1 MSEHYDLIIIGSG
14 PAGLSSALYASR
26 GKLKTLVL
34 EKGQHGGQAA
44 ITHLIENYPGS
55 IENSTGPNLTERML
69 EQCKNFGTEVK
80 KEEVVEVDFSGKEKV
95 VKCKDAVY
103 TSKAVVIAT
112 GATPRKL
119 HVPGVKELSGKGI
132 SYCATCDADFFQGLE
147 VYVVGGGNSAMEE
160 AMYLAKFARQVHIVH
175 MLDNFQCENIVLDK
189 VKNTPNIDIRL
200 KTVVEEVKGEGI
212 LESIVLKNL
221 DTGEVYEVLADEED
235 GTMGLFIFIGYEP
248 QTDLFKGK
256 VDIDQY
262 GYIIAGENTLT
273 NIPGVFVAGD
283 CRVKDVRQVV
293 TAAADGAVSAI
304 MAEKYISEHFE

>member
-1 MSEHYDLIIIGSG
+1 MSEHFDLIIIGSG

-34 EKGQHGGQAA
+34 EKGQSGGQAA

-55 IENSTGPNLTERML
+55 IENSTGPNLTQRMV
-69 EQCKNFGTEVK
+69 EQCENFGAEIR
-80 KEEVVEVDFSGKEKV
+80 KEEVIEVDFSGKEKV
-95 VKCKDAVY
+95 VKCKDKEY
-103 TSKAVVIAT
+103 MSKAVVIAT
-112 GATPRKL
+112 GATPRRL
-119 HVPGVKELSGKGI
+119 PAPGVKELSGKGI

-175 MLDNFQCENIVLDK
+175 MLDCFQCENIVLEK
-189 VKNTPNIDIRL
+189 VKATPNIDIRL
-200 KTVVEEVKGEGI
+200 RTVVEEVKGDGI

-221 DTGEVYEVLADEED
+221 DTEEVYEVFADEED

-248 QTDLFKGK
+248 QTGLFKGK
-256 VDIDQY
+256 VEIDEY
-262 GYIIAGENTLT
+262 GYIVAGENTET
-273 NIPGVFVAGD
+273 NVAGVFVAGD
-283 CRVKDVRQVV
+283 CRVKEVRQVV

>member
-119 HVPGVKELSGKGI
+119 PVPGVKELSGKGI

>member
-1 MSEHYDLIIIGSG
+1 MSEHFDLIIIGSG

-26 GKLKTLVL
+26 GKLKTLLL
-34 EKGQHGGQAA
+34 EKGQSGGQAA

-55 IENSTGPNLTERML
+55 IENSTGPNLTQRML
-69 EQCKNFGTEVK
+69 EQAKNFGTEIR

-95 VKCKDAVY
+95 VKCKEAVY

-119 HVPGVKELSGKGI
+119 PAPGVKELSGKGI
-132 SYCATCDADFFQGLE
+132 SYCVTCDADFFQGLE

-175 MLDNFQCENIVLDK
+175 MLDCFQCENIVLEK
-189 VKNTPNIDIRL
+189 VKSTPNIDIRL
-200 KTVVEEVKGEGI
+200 RTVVQEVKGEGI

-221 DTGEVYEVLADEED
+221 DTEEVYEVFADEED

-248 QTDLFKGK
+248 QTELFKGK
-256 VDIDQY
+256 VNIDEY
-262 GYIIAGENTLT
+262 GYIVAGEDTVT
-273 NIPGVFVAGD
+273 DVPGVFVAGD
-283 CRVKDVRQVV
+283 CRVKEVRQVV

>member
-1 MSEHYDLIIIGSG
+1 
-14 PAGLSSALYASR
+14 
-26 GKLKTLVL
+26 
-34 EKGQHGGQAA
+34 
-44 ITHLIENYPGS
+44 
-55 IENSTGPNLTERML
+55 
-69 EQCKNFGTEVK
+69 
-80 KEEVVEVDFSGKEKV
+80 
-95 VKCKDAVY
+95 
-103 TSKAVVIAT
+103 
-112 GATPRKL
+112 
-119 HVPGVKELSGKGI
+119 
-132 SYCATCDADFFQGLE
+132 
-147 VYVVGGGNSAMEE
+147 MEE